1 MTHCFILLM
10 LPAFTAT
17 KESEGGELTAFKTLH
32 ELIRYADSKCLF
44 LELYH

>member
-32 ELIRYADSKCLF
+32 ELIRYAGSKCLF

>member
-32 ELIRYADSKCLF
+32 ELVGHAGSKCLF